1 MSDAY
6 SRISRWLD
14 ARIGLA
20 LGPSRGY
27 LLDARLQPLLLHYQL
42 PDLVALAEHLERP
55 GQAALK
61 DAVVDAMATH
71 ETSWF
76 RDVYPFELLSS
87 TLLPARAA
95 NGGALRLWSAA
106 CANGQ
111 EAWSLAITLAGFRD
125 LRPAITPAADE
136 ILASDIALPTLRR
149 AETGIYATP
158 GDLRGLDAPRL
169 ARWFQAQDE
178 TYTVLPSL
186 RARVRFTL
194 ANVLEENAGA
204 GFFDVIFF
212 RNVLVYMNEATQVL
226 ALRRLAARLLPGG
239 YLVLGA
245 AERLPARSTGLR
257 PLVIRDRVVYQ
268 AATGG

>member
-27 LLDARLQPLLLHYQL
+27 LLDARLQPLLLHYEL
-42 PDLVALAEHLERP
+42 PDLVTLAEHLERP

-125 LRPAITPAADE
+125 LRPAITPAAK
-136 ILASDIALPTLRR
+136 LSPQ
-149 AETGIYATP
+149 P
-158 GDLRGLDAPRL
+158 
-169 ARWFQAQDE
+169 
-178 TYTVLPSL
+178 
-186 RARVRFTL
+186 
-194 ANVLEENAGA
+194 
-204 GFFDVIFF
+204 
-212 RNVLVYMNEATQVL
+212 
-226 ALRRLAARLLPGG
+226 
-239 YLVLGA
+239 
-245 AERLPARSTGLR
+245 
-257 PLVIRDRVVYQ
+257 
-268 AATGG
+268 